1 MNNFSTG
8 TYYKV
13 IKLKTGE
20 NILCSMSNDVKSLG
34 TESFLHL
41 NTPVQVVPH
50 QETRRGNHVLGES
63 FVLRPWMGLSD
74 GEEFTI
80 SADIVLTI
88 GSLKKEVREQ
98 YINYVN
104 HTNEMRQRIE
114 DSETAYEF
122 LREITPGDLRII
134 DIDENT
140 GEYYD
145 EEEGRE

>member
-8 TYYKV
+8 TYYKIV
-13 IKLKTGE
+13 RLKTGE
-20 NILCSMSNDVKSLG
+20 SILCSMNHDVKSLA
-34 TESFLHL
+34 TETHIHL

-63 FVLRPWMGLSD
+63 FMLRPWMGLSD
-74 GEEFTI
+74 SDEFTI
-80 SADIVLTI
+80 STDIVLTI

-98 YINYVN
+98 YINYV
-104 HTNEMRQRIE
+104 HHANETRQRIE

-122 LREITPGDLRII
+122 LREITPGELRII
-134 DIDENT
+134 DIDEFT
-140 GEYYD
+140 GDYY